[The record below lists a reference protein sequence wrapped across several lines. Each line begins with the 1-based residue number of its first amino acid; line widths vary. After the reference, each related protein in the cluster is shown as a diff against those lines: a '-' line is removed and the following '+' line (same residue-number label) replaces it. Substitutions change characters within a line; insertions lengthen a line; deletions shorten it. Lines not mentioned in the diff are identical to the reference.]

1 MANQDPKFMVT
12 GEVRVSYV
20 HLFKAYANPNN
31 ADAKPKFSTTILIPK
46 SDIATRQRMDLCMNA
61 ATQEGIANKWNNV
74 RPPVLS
80 LPLYDGDG
88 VRPNGDP
95 FSDECRG
102 HWVMTASTEQMPE
115 VIDLNMN
122 PIINQSEV
130 YSGMYA
136 RVSIRFFPYL
146 KNGKRGIGCGLGNVQ
161 KTRDGEPLGGGRT
174 SAVSDFGGAVG
185 EAFAA
190 PTYQQQGYA
199 PPAQP
204 SYQQPNYGQPAQP
217 VYAAPAAPVYAQ
229 QPVYA
234 PPVQMQPQQQPQS
247 APMQIDPITGRPLLG
262 GVMGL

>member
-1 MANQDPKFMVT
+1 MTNQDPKFMVT
-12 GEVRVSYV
+12 GEVRLSYV

-31 ADAKPKFSTTILIPK
+31 AGAKPKFSATLLFPK
-46 SDIATRQRMDLCMNA
+46 SDLATRQRMDVCMNA
-61 ATQEGIANKWNNV
+61 ALQEGIANKWNNV

-95 FSDECRG
+95 FSEECRG

-115 VIDLNMN
+115 VVDLNMN

-146 KNGKRGIGCGLGNVQ
+146 SNGKRGIGCGLGNVQ
-161 KTRDGEPLGGGRT
+161 KTRDGEVLGGGRT
-174 SAVSDFGGAVG
+174 SAASDFGGGVV
-185 EAFAA
+185 A
-190 PTYQQQGYA
+190 PTTGF
-199 PPAQP
+199 PAQ
-204 SYQQPNYGQPAQP
+204 NYGAQP
-217 VYAAPAAPVYAQ
+217 TLVPAYQAPAAPVPQPVYA

-234 PPVQMQPQQQPQS
+234 PPVQPQPQQQP
-247 APMQIDPITGRPLLG
+247 APMQIDPITGKPLYG
-262 GVMGL
+262 AVMGL

>member
-12 GEVRVSYV
+12 GEVRVSYA

-31 ADAKPKFSTTILIPK
+31 PGAKPKFSATILVPK
-46 SDIATRQRMDLCMNA
+46 SDIATRQRMDMCINA

-95 FSDECRG
+95 FSEECRG

-115 VIDLNMN
+115 VVDLNMN

-174 SAVSDFGGAVG
+174 SAVSDFGGGSVAPAPGFPAQNYGV
-185 EAFAA
+185 AAPA
-190 PTYQQQGYA
+190 PTYA
-199 PPAQP
+199 TP
-204 SYQQPNYGQPAQP
+204 
-217 VYAAPAAPVYAQ
+217 APVYATPAPTYMA
-229 QPVYA
+229 PVA
-234 PPVQMQPQQQPQS
+234 PAPQ
-247 APMQIDPITGRPLLG
+247 PMQIDPITGKPLYG
-262 GVMGL
+262 AVMGL